1 MRRKVGILGGTFDPP
16 HYGHLVLAEQ
26 VLDQTQVNEIWFMP
40 TNVPPHKK
48 NEGMATKEQ
57 RLKMAELAIKDQER
71 FFCEDVE
78 FERSGPSYTID
89 TIAKLQRAYPDD
101 TFFFIIGGDMV
112 NQLEDW
118 YKIEQL
124 KKLVTFIVAERP
136 NDPLSHKQKMNPA
149 FIYVSIPQL
158 DLSSSTIRERVK
170 LNQSIR
176 YLLPEN
182 VRVFVKEHGLYE

>member
-1 MRRKVGILGGTFDPP
+1 MS
-16 HYGHLVLAEQ
+16 
-26 VLDQTQVNEIWFMP
+26 
-40 TNVPPHKK
+40 
-48 NEGMATKEQ
+48 
-57 RLKMAELAIKDQER
+57 
-71 FFCEDVE
+71 DVE

>member
-71 FFCEDVE
+71 FFCE
-78 FERSGPSYTID
+78 
-89 TIAKLQRAYPDD
+89 
-101 TFFFIIGGDMV
+101 
-112 NQLEDW
+112 
-118 YKIEQL
+118 
-124 KKLVTFIVAERP
+124 
-136 NDPLSHKQKMNPA
+136 
-149 FIYVSIPQL
+149 
-158 DLSSSTIRERVK
+158 
-170 LNQSIR
+170 
-176 YLLPEN
+176 
-182 VRVFVKEHGLYE
+182 